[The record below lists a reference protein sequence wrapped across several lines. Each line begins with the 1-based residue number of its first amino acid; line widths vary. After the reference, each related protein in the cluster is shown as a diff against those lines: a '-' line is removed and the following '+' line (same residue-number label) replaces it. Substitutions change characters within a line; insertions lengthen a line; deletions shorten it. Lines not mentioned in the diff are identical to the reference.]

1 MIMQRVSSS
10 NLVAVGY
17 DDTTNTLFIQF
28 KNGTYKYFDVPQ
40 NIYRNLL
47 NASSKGE
54 YHAAYIKDNYRN
66 QRI

>member
-1 MIMQRVSSS
+1 MIMQRVSSR

-17 DDTTNTLFIQF
+17 DDSINTLFIQF
-28 KNGTYKYFDVPQ
+28 KIGTYKYFDVPQ

-54 YHAAYIKDNYRN
+54 YHASYIKDNYRY